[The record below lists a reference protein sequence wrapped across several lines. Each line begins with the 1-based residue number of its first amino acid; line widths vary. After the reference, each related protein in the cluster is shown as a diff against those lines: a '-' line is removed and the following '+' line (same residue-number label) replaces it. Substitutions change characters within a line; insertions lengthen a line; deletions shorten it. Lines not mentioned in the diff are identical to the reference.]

1 MSEGFVPPA
10 EVRANAKRGLELRE
24 KHGRGGT
31 EVGVARARDL
41 SNGASISLDT
51 IHRMVSYFARHEVDK
66 QGEGWGKDS
75 AGYIAW
81 LLWGGDAGRSWAN
94 RISKENEKKDK
105 ALMND
110 FTTAYASILKY
121 DENDD
126 GTLMV
131 YGNATDDSLDL
142 DQQICDPAWL
152 EKAMPDW
159 FTSGG
164 NIREMHGPNAAGV
177 AKEYENKNGKHIIG
191 VHVVDPLA
199 VKKVKTQV
207 YRGFSVGIKAPR
219 VVRDNKAANGRIIDG
234 SIIEVSLVDRPA
246 NPNAKLILAKSVDG
260 ESTLVQVEEMHEYKA
275 PLPSEIAKREVS
287 EEERARLAD
296 SGAAM
301 PDGSYPIANIS
312 DLKNAIQ
319 AFGRAKN
326 PAAVKKHIIRRARAL
341 NAIDQ
346 LPEEWNVK
354 KADDLVNA
362 VKALDADT
370 VKFDQVAFDAA
381 RRAVAALIVAEASE
395 MGEGADESYSLNQLV
410 EVANHLIAWYQGEVQ
425 EGEAAPMSDI
435 ELSAEAEIV
444 KEPDTTM
451 GCKCDGCKSCKG
463 CDSKMCSGHMDYAK
477 NSHKEMD
484 AEKSA
489 GHKCLECGC
498 NTYDDDHGRTDVST
512 AEMIDLGAEKSA
524 EADATVDATAAIAE
538 AITEQTLEVSEG
550 ETSEDEGLKA
560 LVAEAVKSAM
570 EKFEAEKVALV
581 AEKESAVEKALSLE
595 TELATAL
602 EKTVAG
608 GPKRTATKQSPDT
621 QNENITKA
629 LQFKAK
635 ADASTDPM
643 LARGYI
649 EMANEA
655 LKAAGIDKL
664 TL

>member
-1 MSEGFVPPA
+1 
-10 EVRANAKRGLELRE
+10 
-24 KHGRGGT
+24 
-31 EVGVARARDL
+31 
-41 SNGASISLDT
+41 
-51 IHRMVSYFARHEVDK
+51 
-66 QGEGWGKDS
+66 
-75 AGYIAW
+75 
-81 LLWGGDAGRSWAN
+81 
-94 RISKENEKKDK
+94 
-105 ALMND
+105 
-110 FTTAYASILKY
+110 
-121 DENDD
+121 
-126 GTLMV
+126 
-131 YGNATDDSLDL
+131 
-142 DQQICDPAWL
+142 
-152 EKAMPDW
+152 
-159 FTSGG
+159 
-164 NIREMHGPNAAGV
+164 MHGPNAAGV

-199 VKKVKTQV
+199 VKKVKAQV

-260 ESTLVQVEEMHEYKA
+260 EPTLVQVEEMHEYKA

-287 EEERARLAD
+287 EEERQRLAD
-296 SGAAM
+296 RGAAM

-370 VKFDQVAFDAA
+370 AKFDQAAFDAA

-395 MGEGADESYSLNQLV
+395 MGEGADESYSLNQLI

-444 KEPDTTM
+444 KEPDSTA
-451 GCKCDGCKSCKG
+451 GCDCAGCKSCKG
-463 CDSKMCSGHMDYAK
+463 CDSKMCMGHT
-477 NSHKEMD
+477 D
-484 AEKSA
+484 AMKEKSA

-498 NTYDDDHGRTDVST
+498 NTYDDAHGRTDVST
-512 AEMIDLGAEKSA
+512 AEIVDLGAEKSA

-538 AITEQTLEVSEG
+538 AIAEQTPEVSEG

-570 EKFEAEKVALV
+570 EKFEAEKAALV
-581 AEKESAVEKALSLE
+581 AEKESAVEKSLSLE

-608 GPKRTATKQSPDT
+608 GPKRTATKLSTET
-621 QNENITKA
+621 QNAHITKA
-629 LQFKAK
+629 LQLKAK
-635 ADASTDPM
+635 ADASTDPL
-643 LARGYI
+643 LARGYL
-649 EMANEA
+649 EMANDEF
-655 LKAAGIDKL
+655 KAAGIDKP

>member
-1 MSEGFVPPA
+1 ME
-10 EVRANAKRGLELRE
+10 R
-24 KHGRGGT
+24 
-31 EVGVARARDL
+31 
-41 SNGASISLDT
+41 
-51 IHRMVSYFARHEVDK
+51 
-66 QGEGWGKDS
+66 
-75 AGYIAW
+75 
-81 LLWGGDAGRSWAN
+81 
-94 RISKENEKKDK
+94 
-105 ALMND
+105 D

-121 DENDD
+121 DENVD

-164 NIREMHGPNAAGV
+164 NIREMHGPSAAGV

-260 ESTLVQVEEMHEYKA
+260 ESSLVQVEEMHDFKA
-275 PLPSEIAKREVS
+275 PLPTQVFKNIKTEKGSKMETIKQITELAKS
-287 EEERARLAD
+287 LTT
-296 SGAAM
+296 
-301 PDGSYPIANIS
+301 
-312 DLKNAIQ
+312 
-319 AFGRAKN
+319 
-326 PAAVKKHIIRRARAL
+326 
-341 NAIDQ
+341 
-346 LPEEWNVK
+346 
-354 KADDLVNA
+354 
-362 VKALDADT
+362 DT

-395 MGEGADESYSLNQLV
+395 MGEGADENYSLSQLI

-435 ELSAEAEIV
+435 ELSAEAETV
-444 KEPDTTM
+444 KEADSTA
-451 GCKCDGCKSCKG
+451 GCDCAGCKSCKG
-463 CDSKMCSGHMDYAK
+463 CDSKMCSGHT
-477 NSHKEMD
+477 D
-484 AEKSA
+484 AMKEKSA
-489 GHKCLECGC
+489 NAKCLECGC
-498 NTYDDDHGRTDVST
+498 DTPGEAHGRTDVTT
-512 AEMIDLGAEKSA
+512 AEMVDLGAEKSA
-524 EADATVDATAAIAE
+524 EADATVDVTAVIAE
-538 AITEQTLEVSEG
+538 AIAEQTPEVSEG
-550 ETSEDEGLKA
+550 QTSDYSEIDLAVEK
-560 LVAEAVKSAM
+560 AVKSAM
-570 EKFEAEKVALV
+570 EKFEAEKAALV
-581 AEKESAVEKALSLE
+581 AEKESAVEKSLSLE

-608 GPKRTATKQSPDT
+608 GPKRTATKLSTET
-621 QNENITKA
+621 QNAHITKA

-635 ADASTDPM
+635 ADASTDPI
-643 LARGYI
+643 LARGYL
-649 EMANEA
+649 EMADDEF
-655 LKAAGIDKL
+655 KAAGIKEQ